1 MKLADKIIEERK
13 KNGWSQEELAEQL
26 DVSRQSVSKWESAQS
41 VPDLNRILQ
50 MADLF
55 GVSTDYL
62 LKDELEDRQEYDGY
76 KETSDSVRNV
86 RKVSM
91 EEAVAYLKQAEENAP
106 LIALGVSLCIVSP
119 IPLIVL
125 SGLAGSRIVGISENA
140 AGGIGV
146 VVLLLLVACAVFL
159 FVRQGNRSKQFE
171 YLETEEIETAY
182 GVTGLVR
189 EKKNE
194 FSGKYAAAISIG
206 VVLCILSSVPLLLSA
221 FLTEKEYVI
230 VAMVGV
236 LLFIVAVAVN
246 MFVRVCT
253 INGSYDRLLQEGD
266 YTREQKKA
274 SRKIGLIGE
283 IYWGIMVAIYLGV
296 SFVTMRWD
304 LTWIIWPVAGVLFGA
319 VTSIVKLISKAE

>member
-50 MADLF
+50 LADLF

-119 IPLIVL
+119 IALIVL
-125 SGLAGSRIVGISENA
+125 GGLAESRVLGISENA
-140 AGGIGV
+140 AGGIGM

-159 FVRQGNRSKQFE
+159 FVRQGNKTKKYE
-171 YLETEEIETAY
+171 YLETEEIETSY

-194 FSGKYAAAISIG
+194 FSGKYAASISIG

-236 LLFIVAVAVN
+236 LLFIVAIAVN

-266 YTREQKKA
+266 YTQEQKKA

-283 IYWGIMVAIYLGV
+283 IYWGIMVAVYLGV